1 MKETERKKLLA
12 AAIAKRDA
20 IKRNSCFDPFKMESK
35 ASPKQEAPL
44 MDREHLHIYVV
55 AGNQSGKSTIGA
67 RRTAWMF
74 MESDPYWERPNA
86 GYCNMCKSHNIELVV
101 VEKDGEEL
109 PSENFQCLDCDHH
122 WVDWSDEPLLIIV
135 AGRTTDQLDKLWNT
149 KIKPYLPKGSYN
161 RPKRQGG
168 VIKEVEHKT
177 NGNIIM
183 FTSHDKAREAAE
195 KVQSYVAHFVWLDE
209 MPGDYKYIEELH
221 RRCDSRRA
229 QFLATFTPKSRNEKV
244 RNMVDNVDPSIGIKY
259 QMGKLDNPI
268 YWGREEEERK
278 KIVHL
283 PLEEQ
288 LTILEGAWQGAEDKV
303 FFLEKEHHV
312 DRIPVN
318 YSPNWPHIVATD
330 PAAAGKAGF
339 VLAANDPE
347 TGFWWVIQ
355 AGYMTGKAPSDAVVE
370 VENRIR
376 PYNIARRVYDP
387 AAAGFSKEAAK
398 KKITYMG
405 VYNKAQRKLE
415 LITNVQQAMHD
426 GWLKFGDRL
435 FELFGEMNDA
445 EWNLDRNGIKRST
458 KYHILDALQYMV
470 DNFPK
475 QPKQFEVLTRDET
488 IMRAH
493 QQQRAEGGTN
503 SEKWKRAFDSR
514 VRRKRFHR
522 VAGKKVRRN
531 VGI

>member
-1 MKETERKKLLA
+1 MTEIERKKLLA

-20 IKRNSCFDPFKMESK
+20 LLRNACFDPFKMESRP
-35 ASPKQEAPL
+35 SPKQEAPL
-44 MDREHLHIYVV
+44 RDRKSLHIYVV

-74 MESDPYWERPNA
+74 TETDPYWERPNA
-86 GYCNMCKSHNIELVV
+86 SYCNSCKSTNF
-101 VEKDGEEL
+101 EKLG
-109 PSENFQCLDCDHH
+109 ENFHCHDCDHW
-122 WVDWSDEPLLIIV
+122 WVDWTDEPLLIIV

-149 KIKPYLPKGSYN
+149 KIKPYLPKGSYKV
-161 RPKRQGG
+161 KRQGG
-168 VIKEVEHKT
+168 VIKEVVHRE
-177 NGNIIM
+177 NENIIM

-229 QFLATFTPKSRNEKV
+229 QFIATFTPKSRNEKV

-268 YWGREEEERK
+268 YWGREDEERA
-278 KIVHL
+278 KIAHL

-288 LTILEGAWQGAEDKV
+288 LTILEGAWQSAEDKV
-303 FFLEKEHHV
+303 FFLTKEDH
-312 DRIPVN
+312 IAKLPAT
-318 YSPNWPHIVATD
+318 YSPTWPHVASTD
-330 PAAAGKAGF
+330 PAASGKAGF
-339 VLAANDPE
+339 VLAARDPE
-347 TGFWWVIQ
+347 TGVWWVIQ
-355 AGYMTGKAPSDAVVE
+355 AGYMEGKAPSDAVQE
-370 VENRIR
+370 VERRIK

-398 KKITYMG
+398 HKITYMG

-426 GWLKFGDRL
+426 GWLKFGHRL
-435 FELFGEMNDA
+435 FELFSEMNDA
-445 EWNLDRNGIKRST
+445 EWNLDRNGIRRST

-475 QPKQFEVLTRDET
+475 QPKEFEILTRDES
-488 IMRAH
+488 IMKSHR
-493 QQQRAEGGTN
+493 QQRTESGTN
-503 SEKWKRAFDSR
+503 TEKWKVAFSTRAK
-514 VRRKRFHR
+514 RKRFHK
-522 VAGKKVRRN
+522 VNGKKVRRN

>member
-1 MKETERKKLLA
+1 MSELERKKLLA
-12 AAIAKRDA
+12 AAIAKRDS
-20 IKRNSCFDPFKMESK
+20 IKRNLCFDPFKMESK

-44 MDREHLHIYVV
+44 MDRRNLHIYVV

-74 MESDPYWERPNA
+74 LESDPYWERPNNE
-86 GYCNMCKSHNIELVV
+86 YCNMCKSTNFQIT
-101 VEKDGEEL
+101 G
-109 PSENFQCLDCDHH
+109 ENFSCNDCDHH

-135 AGRTTDQLDKLWNT
+135 AGRTTDQLEKLWST

-161 RPKRQGG
+161 RPKRAGP
-168 VIKEVEHKT
+168 VLKEVVHKE
-177 NGNIIM
+177 NGNTIM
-183 FTSHDKAREAAE
+183 FTSHDKALEAAE
-195 KVQSYVAHFVWLDE
+195 KVQSYVAHLVWLDE

-229 QFLATFTPKSRNEKV
+229 QFIATFTPKSRNEKV

-278 KIVHL
+278 KIAHL

-312 DRIPVN
+312 ARLPET

-330 PAAAGKAGF
+330 PAASGKAGF
-339 VLAANDPE
+339 VLAARDPI
-347 TGFWWVIQ
+347 TGIWWVTQ
-355 AGYMTGKAPSDAVVE
+355 AGYMDGKAPSVAVEE
-370 VENRIR
+370 VEQRIR

-387 AAAGFSKEAAK
+387 AAAGFSKEAALR
-398 KKITYMG
+398 KIVYMG
-405 VYNKAQRKLE
+405 VYNKAQRKME

-426 GWLKFGDRL
+426 GWLRFGDRL
-435 FELFGEMNDA
+435 YELFGEMNDA
-445 EWNLDRNGIKRST
+445 EWNPERTGIKRST

-470 DNFPK
+470 DNFPT
-475 QPKQFEVLTRDET
+475 QPREFEVLNRDET
-488 IMRAH
+488 LMKMH
-493 QQQRAEGGTN
+493 QQQRAESGTN
-503 SEKWKRAFDSR
+503 TEKWRRAFDSR
-514 VRRKRFHR
+514 ARRKRFHK
-522 VAGKKVRRN
+522 VAGKNVRRN